1 MTHKS
6 KITVLGLTHTD
17 RGEHY
22 LDLEVGGGHAFI
34 GFATIS
40 GPTIRLSSD
49 EYEQL
54 GRAIAAH
61 QKALQVLETP
71 RIGKED
77 LCCPKPD

>member
-1 MTHKS
+1 MHES

-22 LDLEVGGGHAFI
+22 LDLEVTGGHAFV
-34 GFATIS
+34 GFVTIS

-54 GRAIAAH
+54 SKAVAAH
-61 QKALQVLETP
+61 QEALHVLETY
-71 RIGKED
+71 RIKED
-77 LCCPKPD
+77 TCCPKPD